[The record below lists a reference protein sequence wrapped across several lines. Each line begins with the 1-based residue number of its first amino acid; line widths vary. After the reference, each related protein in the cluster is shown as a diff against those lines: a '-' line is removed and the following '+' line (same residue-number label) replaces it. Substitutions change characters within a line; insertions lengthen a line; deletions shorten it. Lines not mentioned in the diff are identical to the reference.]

1 MNAVAHAVAYAISQP
16 RDVSLGEMII
26 RPTAQLY

>member
-1 MNAVAHAVAYAISQP
+1 MDAVAHAVAYAISQP
-16 RDVSLGEMII
+16 QDVGFNEMII